1 MRCSTVFFFQAEDGI
16 RDKLVTGV
24 QTCAL
29 PIWARSFQQGD
40 SYMLELLEA
49 VGREHGFSMD
59 VPLNTFSEAQM
70 KVLMYG
76 ADKKLR
82 VKHKNYQGRWHEF
95 DVHYEGAVNIVKR
108 RHSETNS
115 DTIRREL
122 ELYMSDRPC
131 PTCKGRRLKP
141 ESLAITIDDKSISQV
156 ASFSVREAHRFF
168 HYLAGDTDMPT
179 PLSAKEQLIAKQILK
194 EIKARLGFLMDVGL
208 DYLTINRTAATLAGG
223 EAQRIRLATQIGSS
237 LMGVLYILDE
247 PSIGLHQR
255 DNDRL
260 ISTLV
265 RLRDLGNTLI
275 VVEHDEETIRSAD
288 WVIDIGP
295 GAGEHGG
302 ELIHSGPLADLLENS
317 RSITAGYL
325 RGDRFVVVPRR
336 RRKGSGEFLTVR
348 GAAEN
353 NLRDIDVAFPLGR
366 FVAVTGVSGS
376 GKSSLVSQILYPALA
391 ARIWGAR
398 DRPGQHRAIEG
409 IDLIDKVIEID
420 QSPIGR
426 TPRSNPAT
434 YTGLWGP
441 LRELLAAVPEA
452 RLRGYRPGRFSF
464 NV

>member
-168 HYLAGDTDMPT
+168 HYLAGDTDKPT

-194 EIKARLGFLMDVGL
+194 EIRERLGFLMDVGL
-208 DYLTINRTAATLAGG
+208 DYLTLNRTAATLAGG

-255 DNDRL
+255 DNERL
-260 ISTLV
+260 IRTLE
-265 RLRDLGNTLI
+265 RLRNLGNTLI
-275 VVEHDEETIRSAD
+275 VVEHDEEMMRAAD
-288 WVIDIGP
+288 WIIDIGP
-295 GAGEHGG
+295 GAGIHGG
-302 ELIHSGPLADLLENS
+302 HVVAAGTMDDIASVPE
-317 RSITAGYL
+317 SITGQYL
-325 RGDRFVVVPRR
+325 TGARRIETPERR
-336 RRKGSGEFLTVR
+336 R
-348 GAAEN
+348 
-353 NLRDIDVAFPLGR
+353 
-366 FVAVTGVSGS
+366 TG
-376 GKSSLVSQILYPALA
+376 
-391 ARIWGAR
+391 
-398 DRPGQHRAIEG
+398 
-409 IDLIDKVIEID
+409 
-420 QSPIGR
+420 
-426 TPRSNPAT
+426 N
-434 YTGLWGP
+434 
-441 LRELLAAVPEA
+441 
-452 RLRGYRPGRFSF
+452 
-464 NV
+464 